1 MSSLTVQVRWWCCVV
16 VVVVSYNEQRTDNE
30 REGCFS
36 RKGFPIFLEIQFLDF
51 ICWISGGILFLECQ
65 KYHCAQNRAVIF
77 LEKIHIYIFFSAF
90 LDRPFPQPP
99 PKHTVQAHSLH
110 IHSLPSSTC
119 TKPVSYQTAKD
130 KNDFRRTTP
139 HHCSKKEG
147 ASDYKTNPPSL
158 RLTGLPPPARNH
170 RLNPRMSHW

>member
-77 LEKIHIYIFFSAF
+77 LEKIHIYIFFQCVFGPSF
-90 LDRPFPQPP
+90 STTTTTT
-99 PKHTVQAHSLH
+99 PKHTSPFITYSFIAQQHLYQA
-110 IHSLPSSTC
+110 
-119 TKPVSYQTAKD
+119 
-130 KNDFRRTTP
+130 
-139 HHCSKKEG
+139 SKLSNSKGQE
-147 ASDYKTNPPSL
+147 
-158 RLTGLPPPARNH
+158 
-170 RLNPRMSHW
+170 